1 MKHEIDQQ
9 GNIILKPT
17 TRDIDIISR
26 SLATKHVQLRATQ
39 ATRESLEEIL
49 SLMVVISDAKAD
61 SKRASLTSLPAKV
74 IVPIDTE
81 PKKGW
86 GKRLK
91 DAFHPPF
98 STLDFEEATTVC
110 GLKHFIYS
118 MDFNA
123 SSQPTKVCGEIYYEG
138 RWFAVQWNQ
147 NGKCICPSL
156 GPDAGLYNLNRPGKQ
171 KLRQHKRALMAT
183 SVFVIILITYLTIQ

>member
-9 GNIILKPT
+9 GNIILIST
-17 TRDIDIISR
+17 TRDIEIISR

-39 ATRESLEEIL
+39 ATKESLEEIL

-61 SKRASLTSLPAKV
+61 SKRSSLLNNPAKV
-74 IVPIDTE
+74 VVPIDAE

-86 GKRLK
+86 SKRLK

-110 GLKHFIYS
+110 GIKHFINS
-118 MDFNA
+118 MDFNS

-138 RWFAVQWNQ
+138 RWFAVKWNLY
-147 NGKCICPSL
+147 GKCICPSL
-156 GPDAGLYNLNRPGKQ
+156 GPDAGLYNLIRPGRQ
-171 KLRQHKRALMAT
+171 KLSQYKSAIMAN
-183 SVFVIILITYLTIQ
+183 SVFVVILITNLTIQ

>member
-17 TRDIDIISR
+17 TRDIEIISR

-49 SLMVVISDAKAD
+49 ALMVVISDAKAD
-61 SKRASLTSLPAKV
+61 SKRASLQNNPAK
-74 IVPIDTE
+74 ILVPIDAE

-86 GKRLK
+86 SQRLME
-91 DAFHPPF
+91 AFHSPF
-98 STLDFEEATTVC
+98 STLDFEEAITIC
-110 GLKHFIYS
+110 GMKHFIYS

-123 SSQPTKVCGEIYYEG
+123 SSKPTKVCGEIYYEG

-147 NGKCICPSL
+147 YGKCVCPSL
-156 GPDAGLYNLNRPGKQ
+156 GPDAALYNLIRRGKQ
-171 KLRQHKRALMAT
+171 KLIQRKSALMAT

>member
-9 GNIILKPT
+9 GNIILIPSTKE
-17 TRDIDIISR
+17 IEIISR

-39 ATRESLEEIL
+39 ATKESLEEIL

-61 SKRASLTSLPAKV
+61 SIRASLTSLPAKV
-74 IVPIDTE
+74 IVPIDAE

-98 STLDFEEATTVC
+98 STLDFEEAATVG

-123 SSQPTKVCGEIYYEG
+123 SSMPIKVCGEIYYEG

-147 NGKCICPSL
+147 YGKCICPNL
-156 GPDAGLYNLNRPGKQ
+156 GHDAKLYNLIRPGKQ
-171 KLRQHKRALMAT
+171 KLRPRKHALMAS
-183 SVFVIILITYLTIQ
+183 SVFVVILITYLTIQ